1 MAVMR
6 CKNAALL
13 LSISA
18 LSHTHFASFCLP
30 CRISTSSSQGVA
42 AQVNT

>member
-1 MAVMR
+1 MLCYDDSPPGVGAKDAPMAVMR

-18 LSHTHFASFCLP
+18 LS
-30 CRISTSSSQGVA
+30 
-42 AQVNT
+42 